1 MAVADLYD
9 GFVGIGEHRVHQVTY
24 ITFIIA
30 ICPFVDF
37 FKCEEG
43 CFLAGLCIDGITL
56 LYVGLYQL
64 VSPPCQPH
72 VLGLH
77 AVVVRAAEVQ
87 VFEGE
92 EFVLCRQG
100 GGEGCYHQKSKQ
112 GLNLYHRQT
121 SCSFCQILFLCLIW
135 DSCHSCRNGP
145 YGLF

>member
-1 MAVADLYD
+1 MAVTNLDD
-9 GFVGIGEHRVHQVTY
+9 GLVGVGERGVHQVTY
-24 ITFIIA
+24 IALIIA

-37 FKCEEG
+37 FKREDG
-43 CFLAGLCIDGITL
+43 SLLAGLCIDGITL

-100 GGEGCYHQKSKQ
+100 GGEGCHHQESK
-112 GLNLYHRQT
+112 
-121 SCSFCQILFLCLIW
+121 
-135 DSCHSCRNGP
+135 
-145 YGLF
+145 